1 MFNTMNSTANN
12 KVYTDSEQQTTV
24 TLAEEYEFFL
34 QMAQVVEG
42 IFKARENELKPF
54 GITPIQA
61 GLMYVVKT
69 AESPLT
75 ASEIARKLLRQ
86 PASIYQLLDRMEGQG
101 LVKCMRNT
109 EGKREVRVKMT
120 KKGEEAYRKQV
131 KRHVI
136 PKILGQLSAEEREQL
151 NRILGKLRVAVY
163 AELAPKPLAP

>member
-1 MFNTMNSTANN
+1 MSVTAKN
-12 KVYTDSEQQTTV
+12 KTYTGSDQKQATV

-34 QMAQVVEG
+34 KMAQVVEG
-42 IFKARENELKPF
+42 MVKTRETELKPF

-69 AESPLT
+69 ANGMLT
-75 ASEIARKLLRQ
+75 ASEIARRLLRQ
-86 PASIYQLLDRMEGQG
+86 PASIYQLLDRMEDQG

-120 KKGEEAYRKQV
+120 EKGEEAYRKQG

-136 PKILGQLSAEEREQL
+136 PKIIGQLSPKERDQL
-151 NRILGKLRVAVY
+151 NVILEKLRVAIY
-163 AELAPKPLAP
+163 TELAPKPLAE